1 MGQREVRWIAEGSWK
16 MEASELRFEA
26 TDMEEWYSKQR
37 RAELQ
42 ASKKA
47 KSKVYIGCK

>member
-1 MGQREVRWIAEGSWK
+1 MGQREGRWRAEGFWK
-16 MEASELRFEA
+16 TEASELRFEA

-42 ASKKA
+42 ASKEA
-47 KSKVYIGCK
+47 KSKVCFRYK